1 MSDEQQTPPEPRPEE
16 KILNDLK
23 EKGEELKGT
32 LKEWGVDL
40 DQFLNRANQA
50 GEEAKSQFMKA
61 VNDLQAAVDEQTQ
74 DTPSDTSTAAPTGQ
88 TKDAADE
95 FFKELEAAAKDIQ
108 AGFKAAGERLHKQ
121 LDTAIEQSKETAEKR
136 GERLGDEADDL
147 MDRIDNMADDMTSE
161 DE

>member
-1 MSDEQQTPPEPRPEE
+1 MSDEKQTPPEPRPEE
-16 KILNDLK
+16 KMLNDLK
-23 EKGEELKGT
+23 EKGDELKGT
-32 LKEWGVDL
+32 LKDWGIDL

-74 DTPSDTSTAAPTGQ
+74 DKPPSTSTAAPTEP

-95 FFKELEAAAKDIQ
+95 FFKEMEAAVKDIQ

-121 LDTAIEQSKETAEKR
+121 LDTAIEQSKETAEER

-147 MDRIDNMADDMTSE
+147 MDRINNMADDMTDE